1 MDFKGGA
8 LLFKTGVKS
17 VQYIILDILYDEGT
31 KSEFIHNNTSGEGVT
46 YIFKITFDN
55 EKFNQYFKSIDS
67 TTPSVFIIKLLAHNY
82 TKTIVNLGIPG
93 KKNIPTKQH
102 VGINESQ
109 FQNEIKTHK
118 ELGSQ
123 TNSMPLCP
131 SFLHH
136 EQINN
141 GSGEESFTPIGKA
154 FYEVIKR
161 DEAQFNDFE
170 KFIIFT
176 LSTQDKSI
184 PPPTGY
190 DKFKSEELQLKEY
203 SLYDVIQEIIIM
215 EYVDCKT
222 LFQVYHVNLRNSNE
236 VKRIKNG
243 AKYLYNTKI
252 IIRPII
258 YEEVFLL
265 LYLATLLA
273 LEGYSHGDLHTNNV
287 LVCLKQT
294 NYEKEPQATLDI
306 NPILIDFGKAEKLK
320 NLKFRVMFVGVKPI
334 PKESKYWNKNKKL
347 DKFKEIYYEAETNQ
361 ADIAQ
366 FIKDKLTDGEFVYAL
381 IVISMCISNTADI
394 KEPSMFMY
402 YFFLN
407 KNIYETFYSM
417 FEEVSVK
424 NDKGEYISELINY
437 DEKIARFIALRNKLL
452 QKNMTPTTNDTAIKV
467 EHKLALKVEHETDV
481 YGGKYNKHKYQKR
494 TQRKRPLYKKKSK
507 KSKKSKKIK
516 KRNQKLDF

>member
-1 MDFKGGA
+1 MNFKGGA
-8 LLFKTGVKS
+8 LLFKTADVNS
-17 VQYIILDILYDEGT
+17 VQSIILDILYDEDT

-55 EKFNQYFKSIDS
+55 EKFNKYFKNIDS

-82 TKTIVNLGIPG
+82 SKTIVNLGIPG
-93 KKNIPTKQH
+93 KINTPTKQH

-109 FQNEIKTHK
+109 FQNEINTHK

-136 EQINN
+136 EQIN
-141 GSGEESFTPIGKA
+141 SGPGAENFTTIGKA

-190 DKFKSEELQLKEY
+190 DKLKSEELQLKEY

-222 LFQVYHVNLRNSNE
+222 LFQVYHVNLRNSDE

-252 IIRPII
+252 VIDPII

-294 NYEKEPQATLDI
+294 NSEKETQATLDI
-306 NPILIDFGKAEKLK
+306 NPILIDFGKAEKLI
-320 NLKFRVMFVGVKPI
+320 NLKFRVILVGVKPI
-334 PKESKYWNKNKKL
+334 PKESKYWKNNTEL
-347 DKFKEIYYEAETNQ
+347 VNFIDIYYEAEKNQ
-361 ADIAQ
+361 ANIAQ
-366 FIKDKLTDGEFVYAL
+366 FIKDKLKSSEFIYAL
-381 IVISMCISNTADI
+381 IVISMCISKTADI

-407 KNIYETFYSM
+407 KEIYKTFYSM
-417 FEEVSVK
+417 FEEVHTR
-424 NDKGEYISELINY
+424 NDKGEYISQLINY
-437 DEKIARFIALRNKLL
+437 NEKITTFIELRKQMALT
-452 QKNMTPTTNDTAIKV
+452 MSAY
-467 EHKLALKVEHETDV
+467 DV

-494 TQRKRPLYKKKSK
+494 TQRRITLYKKKSK

-516 KRNQKLDF
+516 KKKSKTRSLK